1 MKKMEPCLLCLWSF
15 ILGFTNEMTNKILH
29 FNISK
34 IFINDFVCKVK
45 LKFLFC
51 TKIFRNPPNTTNI
64 FLMATIDK
72 RVNSKKEHSIDDFV
86 GKKILIINILRSEQ
100 CQGKMEEFSQSLKY
114 TDGNILLV
122 YPCVMNIINNVREKG
137 NSSHRH

>member
-51 TKIFRNPPNTTNI
+51 TKIFRNPLNTTNI
-64 FLMATIDK
+64 FPMATIDK
-72 RVNSKKEHSIDDFV
+72 RVNSKKSIPSMTLLA
-86 GKKILIINILRSEQ
+86 KK
-100 CQGKMEEFSQSLKY
+100 Y
-114 TDGNILLV
+114 
-122 YPCVMNIINNVREKG
+122 
-137 NSSHRH
+137 

>member
-64 FLMATIDK
+64 FLMATIDT

-100 CQGKMEEFSQSLKY
+100 C
-114 TDGNILLV
+114 
-122 YPCVMNIINNVREKG
+122 
-137 NSSHRH
+137 